1 MGRLLAQRQ
10 WFSPSKPVW
19 WAGILLS
26 LGVGA
31 LCYMAADRAVEYDGN
46 ARFMHQ
52 ARNAQYHISS
62 YIDSY
67 TNVLRATASF
77 FDASDNVTPA
87 DFHRFVSGLQL
98 PSHYPALDGI
108 NYSPYLTDDAR
119 DAFERA
125 ARHSGDGTANGYPDF
140 DIRPRERR
148 PDYSVITMIE
158 PIATFRDRV
167 GLNIAARPAVA
178 ASLARARDTGEVSTS
193 GQLIEMNSLGKGGG
207 GMAIRLA
214 VYRRGMPRAT
224 VEQRR
229 ANFIG
234 SVGIGFSV
242 PRLVQLAME
251 QMQVRDVRLRLYDGG
266 SASAPVPRATLLFDS
281 QPHGKDERTAQLY
294 SVVLPLDFHGR
305 QWQTLFSAPKRAWSS
320 HFDLFLPWLAL
331 GTGFIGTLMF
341 YLLFHTLSSS
351 RLRAIKMAKEM
362 TRELRDSQARLQQ
375 SHHKL
380 RRLAA
385 HADQIKEQERKRIAR
400 EIHDDLGQNLLV
412 LRIEADLLATRT
424 RHRHPR
430 LHARAMGTLH
440 QIDSTIKSVRHIIN
454 DLRPTVLDLGLNAAV
469 EWQIAQFRTRSG
481 MVCELIEHQQD
492 IRVDDRC
499 ATAFF
504 RILQESLSNIAQH
517 ARASVVRV
525 ELAEAD
531 NMLTMTITDNGVGLR
546 ANSRNKVGSFGLVG
560 IEERIILLGGT
571 CTIEGGANGGT
582 VVSIAVPLGREP
594 PAGTRATEKSHRVRS
609 FLTAIDKNQ

>member
-1 MGRLLAQRQ
+1 MGGFLAQRP
-10 WFSPSKPVW
+10 WFPPSKPVW

-26 LGVGA
+26 LGVGG
-31 LCYMAADRAVEYDGN
+31 LCYVAADRAVDYDGN

-52 ARNAQYHISS
+52 ARNAQYHISAH
-62 YIDSY
+62 IDSY

-77 FDASDNVTPA
+77 FDASDSVTPA
-87 DFHRFVSGLQL
+87 DFHSFVVGLQL
-98 PSHYPALDGI
+98 PLRFPALDSI
-108 NYSPYLTDDAR
+108 NYAAYLTDDAR

-125 ARHSGDGTANGYPDF
+125 SRHSGDGTTAGYPDF
-140 DIRPRERR
+140 EIRPRGHR
-148 PDYSVITMIE
+148 PDYTVITMIE
-158 PIATFRDRV
+158 PIAAFRDRV
-167 GLNIAARPAVA
+167 GLDIAARAAVA
-178 ASLARARDTGEVSTS
+178 DSLARVRNTGEVSTS
-193 GQLIEMNSLGKGGG
+193 GRMIEMNSLGQGGG
-207 GMAIRLA
+207 GIAIRLG
-214 VYRRGMPRAT
+214 VYKRGMPRDT
-224 VEQRR
+224 VEQRH

-234 SVGIGFSV
+234 SVGIGISV

-251 QMQVRDVRLRLYDGG
+251 QLQVRDVRLRLYDGG

-281 QPHGKDERTAQLY
+281 QPQGKDERTSQLY

-305 QWQTLFSAPKRAWSS
+305 QWQTLFSAPKRAWASR
-320 HFDLFLPWLAL
+320 FDLFLPWLAMA
-331 GTGFIGTLMF
+331 TGFIGTLMF

-362 TRELRDSQARLQQ
+362 TRELRDSQAKLQQ

-430 LHARAMGTLH
+430 LHARAMGTLR

-481 MVCELIEHQQD
+481 MVCELIDHQQE
-492 IRVDDRC
+492 IRVDDRR

-517 ARASVVRV
+517 ARASMVRV
-525 ELAEAD
+525 ELAEVD

-560 IEERIILLGGT
+560 IEERITLLGGT
-571 CTIEGGANGGT
+571 CAIRGGPNGGT
-582 VVSIAVPLGREP
+582 MVSISVPL
-594 PAGTRATEKSHRVRS
+594 AHAATEKSHHDRN
-609 FLTAIDKNQ
+609 FLTAIDQNQ

>member
-1 MGRLLAQRQ
+1 MGGFLAQRQ

-26 LGVGA
+26 LAVGA
-31 LCYMAADRAVEYDGN
+31 LCHVAADRAVEYDGN

-62 YIDSY
+62 HIDSY
-67 TNVLRATASF
+67 TNMLRATASF
-77 FDASDNVTPA
+77 FDATDSVAPT
-87 DFHRFVSGLQL
+87 DFHRFVTGLQL
-98 PSHYPALDGI
+98 QANFPALDGI
-108 NYSPYLTDDAR
+108 NYSPYITDAER

-125 ARHSGDGTANGYPDF
+125 SRRSGDGTADGYPDF
-140 DIRPRERR
+140 EIRPPGRR

-167 GLNIAARPAVA
+167 GLDIAARPAVA
-178 ASLARARDTGEVSTS
+178 EALARARDTGEVSTS
-193 GQLIEMNSLGKGGG
+193 GKLIEMNRHGQGGG

-214 VYRRGMPRAT
+214 LYRRNLPHNT
-224 VEQRR
+224 VAERR

-251 QMQVRDVRLRLYDGG
+251 QMQVRDVRLRLYDTGNAATPG
-266 SASAPVPRATLLFDS
+266 AYSALLFDN
-281 QPHGKDERTAQLY
+281 QPHTREQRPSQLY

-305 QWQTLFSAPKRAWSS
+305 QWQALFSAPKRAWSS
-320 HFDLFLPWLAL
+320 RFDLFLPWLAMA
-331 GTGFIGTLMF
+331 TGFTGTLMF

-351 RLRAIKMAKEM
+351 RLRAIKMAKAM
-362 TRELRDSQARLQQ
+362 TRELRDSQAKLQL

-430 LHARAMGTLH
+430 LHARAVSTLQ

-469 EWQIAQFRTRSG
+469 EWQIARFRERSG
-481 MVCELIEHQQD
+481 LVCELLEHQHD
-492 IRVDDRC
+492 IRVDDHC

-517 ARASVVRV
+517 ARASLVRV
-525 ELAEAD
+525 ELGQQG
-531 NMLTMTITDNGVGLR
+531 NTLTMTIIDNGIGLR
-546 ANSRNKVGSFGLVG
+546 PSSRNKIGSFGLVG
-560 IEERIILLGGT
+560 IEERISLLGGT
-571 CTIEGGANGGT
+571 CAIVSSPNAGT
-582 VVSIAVPLGREP
+582 SVSISVPL
-594 PAGTRATEKSHRVRS
+594 TRGPGSDANTADESHPDRN
-609 FLTAIDKNQ
+609 FLIAVDQYQ